1 MSDLIRVL
9 VVDDEPLARSGV
21 CALLEQDEEL
31 EVIGEAASGR
41 EAVAAIRDLSPDL
54 VMLDV
59 QMPGFTGFDVIR
71 EIGPENMPP
80 VVFITAYDQFAV
92 RAFEVNAVD
101 YLLKPLDDERFSQT
115 IARAKK
121 VVRQSHVG
129 ELSRRLADLLDRP
142 AGPGRNAAPSREYS
156 GAPPARTPDL
166 SDRLVV
172 KSGGRV
178 FFLRLDELDWI
189 EAADYY
195 VKLHVSGKTHLLRET
210 MSALENRLDPRR
222 FFRVHRSAIVN
233 LDRIRE
239 LQPYFRGEHVLILQD
254 GTKLKLSRSRREKL
268 EAILQQ
274 RL

>member
-1 MSDLIRVL
+1 MSEQIRVL
-9 VVDDEPLARSGV
+9 VVDDEPLARAGV
-21 CALLEQDEEL
+21 CELLARDPDL
-31 EVIGEAASGR
+31 DIVGEAANGE
-41 EAVAAIRDLSPDL
+41 EAVTAIAELQPDL

-59 QMPGFTGFDVIR
+59 QMPGMTGFEVLR
-71 EIGPENMPP
+71 AVGPERMPA

-101 YLLKPLDDERFSQT
+101 YLLKPFDDERFALT
-115 IARAKK
+115 LTRAKK
-121 VVRQSHVG
+121 AVRQSHAG
-129 ELSRRLADLLDRP
+129 QLSRRLAELLQN
-142 AGPGRNAAPSREYS
+142 AGPAVPAP
-156 GAPPARTPDL
+156 APKPAPAYT
-166 SDRLVV
+166 DRLVV

-178 FFLRLDELDWI
+178 FFLRSDEVDWV

-195 VKLHVSGKTHLLRET
+195 VRLHAGGKTHLLRET
-210 MSALENRLDPRR
+210 MNALEGRLDPRK

-239 LQPYFRGEHVLILQD
+239 MQPYFRGEHVLILQD

-268 EAILQQ
+268 EQTLKQ

>member
-1 MSDLIRVL
+1 VSDPIRVL

-21 CALLEQDEEL
+21 CALLEQDAEL
-31 EVIGEAASGR
+31 EVVGEAASGR

-71 EIGPENMPP
+71 EIGPENMPA

-101 YLLKPLDDERFSQT
+101 YLLKPFDDERFSQT
-115 IARAKK
+115 LARAKK
-121 VVRQSHVG
+121 IVRQSYVG

-142 AGPGRNAAPSREYS
+142 LAPGRSSPAPREPAAP
-156 GAPPARTPDL
+156 APPRTPDL

-178 FFLRLDELDWI
+178 FFLRLEDLDWI

-195 VKLHVSGKTHLLRET
+195 VKLHVAGKTHLLRET

>member
-1 MSDLIRVL
+1 MSERIRVI

-21 CALLEQDEEL
+21 IALLERDAEL
-31 EVIGEAASGR
+31 EVVAEAANGE
-41 EAVAAIRDLSPDL
+41 EAVELIAELRPDL

-59 QMPGFTGFDVIR
+59 QMPGLSGFDVIR
-71 EIGPENMPP
+71 RVGPDRMPA
-80 VVFITAYDQFAV
+80 VVFVTAYDQFAV

-101 YLLKPLDDERFSQT
+101 YLLKPFDDDRFAMT
-115 IARAKK
+115 MARAKK
-121 VVRQSHVG
+121 AVRSIHVG
-129 ELSRRLADLLDRP
+129 ELSRRLADLLDKTGTP
-142 AGPGRNAAPSREYS
+142 AASPAPAKTSEF
-156 GAPPARTPDL
+156 A
-166 SDRLVV
+166 DRLVV

-178 FFLRLDELDWI
+178 FFLRSEEVDWI

-195 VKLHVSGKTHLLRET
+195 VKLHALGKTHLLRET
-210 MSALENRLDPRR
+210 MNALESRLDPKR

-254 GTKLKLSRSRREKL
+254 GTKLKLSRARREKL
-268 EAILQQ
+268 EDVLQT

>member
-1 MSDLIRVL
+1 VSDRIRVL

-21 CALLEQDEEL
+21 RDLLERDPDL
-31 EVIGEAASGR
+31 EVIGEATNGE
-41 EAVAAIRDLSPDL
+41 EAVELITDLHPDL

-59 QMPGFTGFDVIR
+59 QMPGLSGFDVLR
-71 EIGPENMPP
+71 QVGAESMPP
-80 VVFITAYDQFAV
+80 VVFVTAYDQFAV

-101 YLLKPLDDERFSQT
+101 YLLKPFDDDRFTIT

-121 VVRQSHVG
+121 AVRSAHVG
-129 ELSRRLADLLDRP
+129 ELSRRLAELLEKTST
-142 AGPGRNAAPSREYS
+142 PGAAS
-156 GAPPARTPDL
+156 APPAKPASAY

-178 FFLRLDELDWI
+178 FFLRSDEVDWI

-195 VKLHVSGKTHLLRET
+195 VKLHAQGKTHLLRET
-210 MSALENRLDPRR
+210 MNALEGRLDPKR

-254 GTKLKLSRSRREKL
+254 GTRLKLSRARREKL
-268 EAILQQ
+268 EELLQA

>member
-1 MSDLIRVL
+1 MSPPIRVL

-21 CALLEQDEEL
+21 RELLERDPEL
-31 EVIGEAASGR
+31 DVIGEAASGE
-41 EAVAAIRDLSPDL
+41 EAVTAIAELAPDL

-59 QMPGFTGFDVIR
+59 QMPGLTGFDVIR
-71 EIGPENMPP
+71 QIGPGSMPA
-80 VVFITAYDQFAV
+80 VVFVTAYDQFAV

-101 YLLKPLDDERFSQT
+101 YLLKPFDDERFAQT
-115 IARAKK
+115 LARAKK
-121 VVRQSHVG
+121 VVRQSHAG
-129 ELSRRLADLLDRP
+129 ELSRRLVELLDST
-142 AGPGRNAAPSREYS
+142 APSAPQRAAATSERQS
-156 GAPPARTPDL
+156 GQFA
-166 SDRLVV
+166 DRLVV

-178 FFLRLDELDWI
+178 VFLRMEELDWI

-195 VKLHVSGKTHLLRET
+195 VKLHASGKTHLLRET
-210 MSALENRLDPRR
+210 MTSLEQRLDPRR

-254 GTKLKLSRSRREKL
+254 GTKLKLSRARRERL
-268 EAILQQ
+268 EAVLQQ

>member
-1 MSDLIRVL
+1 VSELIRVL

-101 YLLKPLDDERFSQT
+101 YLLKPFDDERFSLT
-115 IARAKK
+115 LARAKK

-129 ELSRRLADLLDRP
+129 ELSRRLADLLDGSTAGERP
-142 AGPGRNAAPSREYS
+142 APVQRV
-156 GAPPARTPDL
+156 PARAPDL

-172 KSGGRV
+172 KSGG
-178 FFLRLDELDWI
+178 LDR
-189 EAADYY
+189 
-195 VKLHVSGKTHLLRET
+195 SCGLLRE
-210 MSALENRLDPRR
+210 A
-222 FFRVHRSAIVN
+222 A
-233 LDRIRE
+233 RE
-239 LQPYFRGEHVLILQD
+239 R
-254 GTKLKLSRSRREKL
+254 
-268 EAILQQ
+268 
-274 RL
+274 